1 MSDAELRNKWQKMLE
16 YDNKKNDD
24 FWKELT
30 LEELQEFID
39 AGVNINAQWNHG
51 FRAIH
56 RVAEHNTKPA
66 VIKKLLKAGAEIHGV
81 TPLGSPP
88 LHWAA
93 QSNKSAAVI
102 QVLIDTEPDIN
113 FKTKHVYQ
121 QHPKFWENTALHFAA
136 NSNGNPCVIKKLLK
150 AGADVNARNYNKRTA
165 EELLQGNTNLKKR
178 DKEIAKQLLQGKK
191 TTWAWARCVVWWVT
205 ERMGGF

>member
-1 MSDAELRNKWQKMLE
+1 MNDAELRNKWQKMLE

-39 AGVNINAQWNHG
+39 VGVNINAQWNHG

-66 VIKKLLKAGAEIHGV
+66 VIKKLLKAGANIHGV
-81 TPLGSPP
+81 KPLGSPP

-93 QSNKSAAVI
+93 QSNESATVI
-102 QVLIDTEPDIN
+102 QVLIDAGANINDKTEP
-113 FKTKHVYQ
+113 VYRKRE
-121 QHPKFWENTALHFAA
+121 KFWGNTALHFAA
-136 NSNGNPCVIKKLLK
+136 KSNRNPCVIKKLLK
-150 AGADVNARNYNKRTA
+150 AGADVSAINHHKKTA
-165 EELLQGNTNLKKR
+165 EELLQGNGKLTKS

-191 TTWAWARCVVWWVT
+191 NAWAWARCVVWWVT
-205 ERMGGF
+205 EKIGGF